1 LDEQDAQQMINHS
14 DAIVHAETIA
24 YRPKDAVRVS
34 GRSMGR
40 IYEAIKNNELVARKD
55 GRSTLIERAE
65 LIRWIRSFPPVAA

>member
-1 LDEQDAQQMINHS
+1 LEEQDAQHMTNHS
-14 DAIVHAETIA
+14 QADTIA

-40 IYEAIKNNELVARKD
+40 LYEAIKNNELVARKD
-55 GRSTLIERAE
+55 GRSTLIERDE